1 MSGNGNDQDDKLRKL
16 QELQA
21 LMEQVAEHQQYNQ
34 IQWYK
39 PTPKQFEFH
48 KAGKPRDGYWGWRQ
62 RMLMAGNQ
70 LGKTLSAGM
79 EVAMHLTGEYP
90 DWWPG
95 YRFTRP
101 NHWWAA
107 GVTGESTRDNP
118 QRILLGR
125 GRKWGTGTIPAA
137 TLAAKPLLARGIPDA
152 VDSIQVVHKSGGI
165 STLKFK
171 SYDQGREKWQGE
183 TLDGIWWDEEPPEDI
198 YDEGLTRLNRNKGL
212 GLITFTPLMGM
223 TEVVKRFLEPDPDD
237 SGRAQRTLVHMTLD
251 DATFY
256 SEEDRANIENQYSP
270 ALRRARVQGLPL
282 FGEGLIYPFNED
294 QIAVEPFPI
303 PDHYRR
309 ICGLDQGMEHAT
321 ALTWI
326 AYDPDNDV
334 VYVYDVWKQSNTSID
349 DRVGA
354 WRDRGSWIPVAW
366 PHDVGNRDAGVTG
379 RPFADLYRE
388 KGMLMLARSARID
401 PETGGRQPREP
412 IIARVYE
419 RMAKG
424 RFKVFRNLRQW
435 FSEQQ
440 RYHRKDGQVVDRDDD
455 LMSATHYAVM
465 ELRHARPRY
474 RAEHE
479 LPPRAVG
486 VDYDPLNPIS

>member
-1 MSGNGNDQDDKLRKL
+1 MKRLSIALRIERGLTVDSRARKRYGPQTIFLDGVYNGAPFCDNEARHYSLD
-16 QELQA
+16 
-21 LMEQVAEHQQYNQ
+21 H
-34 IQWYK
+34 
-39 PTPKQFEFH
+39 H
-48 KAGKPRDGYWGWRQ
+48 AGCVR
-62 RMLMAGNQ
+62 A
-70 LGKTLSAGM
+70 
-79 EVAMHLTGEYP
+79 
-90 DWWPG
+90 
-95 YRFTRP
+95 F
-101 NHWWAA
+101 
-107 GVTGESTRDNP
+107 
-118 QRILLGR
+118 
-125 GRKWGTGTIPAA
+125 
-137 TLAAKPLLARGIPDA
+137 TLATCEQAAVMLL
-152 VDSIQVVHKSGGI
+152 
-165 STLKFK
+165 
-171 SYDQGREKWQGE
+171 
-183 TLDGIWWDEEPPEDI
+183 
-198 YDEGLTRLNRNKGL
+198 
-212 GLITFTPLMGM
+212 
-223 TEVVKRFLEPDPDD
+223 
-237 SGRAQRTLVHMTLD
+237 
-251 DATFY
+251 
-256 SEEDRANIENQYSP
+256 
-270 ALRRARVQGLPL
+270 QGLPL